1 MGCDIIGQAKSGM
14 GKTAVF
20 VISVLQQLELP
31 PEPISVLVL
40 AHARELAFQ
49 IKREFDRFSENL
61 EGVRTEVIYGGVH
74 ISSQTNM
81 LKNPPSILVGTP
93 GRILALA
100 RRNTLKLDKIKF
112 FVMDEC
118 DKMLEQVDMRSDVQ

>member
-74 ISSQTNM
+74 ISSQINM

-118 DKMLEQVDMRSDVQ
+118 DKMLE